1 MKYTLVIIVSLL
13 TIYLFPQTLCA
24 QSSVAGKV
32 TDLEGQSLSYISV
45 QLLRADS
52 SFVTG
57 TTTDTLGCYQFTKIP
72 PSPYMIVFTSMGY
85 KKRIINVTAT
95 DGKKELS
102 PVVMETDN
110 IELSEVVVKGASV
123 IRQKDRLL
131 ILPDR
136 QQIKQAG
143 TGYDL
148 LYNLMIPGME
158 VDRTYLSA
166 DRICESDLY
175 I

>member
-13 TIYLFPQTLCA
+13 TIYLFPQTLSA

-32 TDLEGQSLSYISV
+32 TDLESLSNISV

-57 TTTDTLGCYQFTKIP
+57 TTTDTLGFYQFTKIL

-95 DGKKELS
+95 DGKNELS

-143 TGYDL
+143 IGYDL

>member
-13 TIYLFPQTLCA
+13 TIYLFSQTLSA

-72 PSPYMIVFTSMGY
+72 PSLYMIVFTSMGY

-95 DGKKELS
+95 DGKNELS

-123 IRQKDRLL
+123 IRQK
-131 ILPDR
+131 
-136 QQIKQAG
+136 K
-143 TGYDL
+143 
-148 LYNLMIPGME
+148 
-158 VDRTYLSA
+158 
-166 DRICESDLY
+166 
-175 I
+175 